1 MAFALAGALGAFFVT
16 GAARLERL
24 ERRGRAEHAA
34 RRAGS
39 ALESSLERSLSAA
52 WALAA
57 AVRRGDLDDFDRLAA
72 EMISIYGGI
81 RGLQLAP
88 HGVVRRIHPLA
99 GNEAAIGH
107 DLFADP
113 ARREEA
119 EATRASRRLTLSGPL
134 ALLQGGVGLVGRY
147 PVFIPRPEGGEE
159 FWGFTVV
166 LLSLDAVL
174 AESALP
180 ELAREGYAFALSAA
194 DAAGVGAAVAS
205 GGALAADPV
214 RIAVRL
220 PNREWTLAVAPV
232 AGWRD
237 PAREAIRYLVAAL
250 LAAACAAVTYAL
262 ARRPQRLQA
271 LVAERT
277 AALERAY
284 AQLEI
289 DAAER
294 SRAEEQLRQT
304 QKMEAIGQ
312 LAGGVA
318 HDFNNLLTGILACAA
333 ELREEA
339 PRGSPAEEA
348 ARTIEQAARR
358 AAELT
363 RQLLGFARRG
373 KLCSAPVDVHAVAL
387 EVTRLLGRTVDSRIS
402 IQTRLDAPRA
412 TVLGDSGQIEQAI
425 LNLAVNARDA
435 MPRGGVLTLATAL
448 VEKAAADLGA
458 HPGAR
463 AGPHV
468 ALSVSDTGKG
478 IPGELMDRVFEP
490 FFTTKEPGRGTG
502 LGLATVYGIAVN
514 HGGLVEVV
522 NEPEGGARFTLSLPL
537 HEGLVA
543 AEGTAAPVVLAW
555 GGRVLVVDDE
565 AVVRAGTE
573 RALVRLGCEV
583 AVCDGGEAAVR
594 HLEANR
600 VDLAIVDLGMPGLD
614 GIQTFRALRAVDPGL
629 PVVIASGYGRD
640 GRAQEAL
647 DAGALAFLQKPW
659 TLEQLAGAVT
669 VALAAR
675 RAA

>member
-1 MAFALAGALGAFFVT
+1 M
-16 GAARLERL
+16 
-24 ERRGRAEHAA
+24 
-34 RRAGS
+34 
-39 ALESSLERSLSAA
+39 
-52 WALAA
+52 
-57 AVRRGDLDDFDRLAA
+57 
-72 EMISIYGGI
+72 
-81 RGLQLAP
+81 
-88 HGVVRRIHPLA
+88 VRRIHPLA

-180 ELAREGYAFALSAA
+180 ELEREGYAFALSAA

-373 KLCSAPVDVHAVAL
+373 S
-387 EVTRLLGRTVDSRIS
+387 S
-402 IQTRLDAPRA
+402 
-412 TVLGDSGQIEQAI
+412 
-425 LNLAVNARDA
+425 
-435 MPRGGVLTLATAL
+435 
-448 VEKAAADLGA
+448 
-458 HPGAR
+458 
-463 AGPHV
+463 
-468 ALSVSDTGKG
+468 
-478 IPGELMDRVFEP
+478 
-490 FFTTKEPGRGTG
+490 
-502 LGLATVYGIAVN
+502 
-514 HGGLVEVV
+514 
-522 NEPEGGARFTLSLPL
+522 
-537 HEGLVA
+537 
-543 AEGTAAPVVLAW
+543 
-555 GGRVLVVDDE
+555 
-565 AVVRAGTE
+565 
-573 RALVRLGCEV
+573 
-583 AVCDGGEAAVR
+583 
-594 HLEANR
+594 
-600 VDLAIVDLGMPGLD
+600 
-614 GIQTFRALRAVDPGL
+614 
-629 PVVIASGYGRD
+629 
-640 GRAQEAL
+640 
-647 DAGALAFLQKPW
+647 
-659 TLEQLAGAVT
+659 
-669 VALAAR
+669 AAR
-675 RAA
+675 RWTSTPSPSR